1 MYIVR
6 ATSAFSWHTG
16 AIFCLLIS
24 ALAMSSGASP
34 LASPGM
40 SPQGSPM
47 ADRRRPQSPGQL
59 QANATST
66 PTSEAPVASLTVCVD
81 NSVQNVLPRDS
92 VNVIKILNFELSLK
106 FDIRVVMQCKYKIML
121 GRHGHLECLSRC
133 C

>member
-1 MYIVR
+1 MSCIHKRDMYSVR
-6 ATSAFSWHTG
+6 
-16 AIFCLLIS
+16 LS

-66 PTSEAPVASLTVCVD
+66 PTTDASQLASLTVC
-81 NSVQNVLPRDS
+81 
-92 VNVIKILNFELSLK
+92 
-106 FDIRVVMQCKYKIML
+106 
-121 GRHGHLECLSRC
+121 
-133 C
+133 